1 MKKFSAIMLAAGVAS
16 YALTIKDVKYEGLSR
31 ISPMMAEELSG
42 VRKGDQ
48 FSYDRIG
55 KSILNF
61 YSQGYFEDIWVD
73 EQDGTL
79 TYRFK
84 EKPIVAKIE
93 FAGESEGDVEKYMS
107 NLGVKKGD
115 SFDEDK
121 VEKSKKAIIKHI
133 ESEGYFN
140 TVIET
145 DKKELNDGQAL
156 ALTYVIN
163 KGEKIYIDK
172 LNAVGIKKIKKRKAL
187 SQAANQEREWM
198 GWLWGR
204 NDGKLK
210 LDELSMDGARIKDVY
225 MQNGFL
231 DATVSEPFLSA
242 DFNTYT
248 ATLDYKISEGEAYKI
263 SDVKIEQK
271 EQVVDEKE
279 LLAELKLKKGAIFN
293 VEKLRKD
300 MELIKYKVSD
310 KGYAFTR
317 VTPDFIKDEKTHTTS
332 IVFMV
337 EPGQKVFINNVIIA
351 GNDRTLDSVVRRD
364 MYLAPGDLYSLTDMT
379 DSKNALKR
387 TGFFEDVTVDEK
399 RVSVEKMDIIVKV
412 KEAPTGNVLVGGGY
426 GSYDGLIFNA
436 GINDKNI
443 FGSGL
448 NLGFNVELSGKQSNF
463 DISLFNP
470 HLRDGKYSLGG
481 NIFSRKYI
489 SYDYTEETKGASVTT
504 GKQLTRYLS
513 GGASYQ
519 YNTIQYSELSA
530 NIVRPQDLENTTKSS
545 ITPFLSYDNTDD
557 YYTPRKGISA
567 STSLEYAGV
576 GGKEKYVKSFSK
588 FGYYYGFEDLI
599 DYDAI
604 LRYKARLGWIF
615 NDEQIARGS
624 KLYMGGLSSVR
635 GYQSSSI
642 GTKDS
647 QDYLLGDTKTF
658 SNSVELSLPLI
669 TEAKMRFSFFFD
681 YGMIGSSSITENTRM
696 GTGVALE
703 WFSPMGPIQ
712 IIYAK
717 PLNQKT
723 GDKTSNIEFTIGTRF

>member
-1 MKKFSAIMLAAGVAS
+1 MLAAGVAS

-73 EQDGTL
+73 EQDGIL

-93 FAGESEGDVEKYMS
+93 FAGESEGDIEKYMS

-115 SFDEDK
+115 SFDEDR
-121 VEKSKKAIIKHI
+121 VEKSKKAIIEHI

-145 DKKELNDGQAL
+145 DKKELNDGQAV
-156 ALTYVIN
+156 ALTYIIN
-163 KGEKIYIDK
+163 KGEKIYIEK
-172 LNAVGIKKIKKRKAL
+172 LNALGIKKIKKRKAL
-187 SQAANQEREWM
+187 SQAANQEKEWM

-225 MQNGFL
+225 RQNGFL

-263 SDVKIEQK
+263 SEIKIEQK

-279 LLAELKLKKGAIFN
+279 LLAELKLKKGAVFN
-293 VEKLRKD
+293 VDKLRKD
-300 MELIKYKVSD
+300 MEFIKYKVSD

-332 IVFMV
+332 VVFMV
-337 EPGQKVFINNVIIA
+337 EPGQKVYINNVIIA
-351 GNDRTLDSVVRRD
+351 GNNRTLDSVVRRD

-545 ITPFLSYDNTDD
+545 VTPFLSYDNTDD

-615 NDEQIARGS
+615 NDKQIARGS

-642 GTKDS
+642 GAKDS

-658 SNSVELSLPLI
+658 SNSIELSLPLI
-669 TEAKMRFSFFFD
+669 TEAKMRCSFFFD
-681 YGMIGSSSITENTRM
+681 YGMIGSSSITDNTRM